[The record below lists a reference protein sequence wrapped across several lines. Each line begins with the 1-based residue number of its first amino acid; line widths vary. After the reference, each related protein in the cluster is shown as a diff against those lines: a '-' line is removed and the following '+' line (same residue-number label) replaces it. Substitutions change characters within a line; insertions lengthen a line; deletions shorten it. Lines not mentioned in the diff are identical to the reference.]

1 MTEQEIIY
9 SLWEVIR
16 DNAVSD
22 DDKITEGFLRNLLYV
37 YRADAIKDEYEISE
51 EMYQSV
57 SLFFSETISGN
68 GIFESLNLPDILY
81 NRSRAGINL
90 IDMYGQEVPVVSKE
104 EAVIT
109 QKSRFWAPF
118 YVAYMQSPSLIIR
131 ANLLK
136 LTHADAMINDLLN
149 TLRSRHPI
157 VKVSCILNNPTDAEN
172 YDWKKTPFPFPG
184 QKIAEL
190 KQKLLRREFSI
201 MSEVK
206 KDQIQ
211 NARADNVIYQDESKL
226 YK

>member
-1 MTEQEIIY
+1 MTEHEIVY

-22 DDKITEGFLRNLLYV
+22 DDKITEAFLRNLLYT

-51 EMYQSV
+51 EMYQTVRLSFV
-57 SLFFSETISGN
+57 EAGAGSGV
-68 GIFESLNLPDILY
+68 FESLNLPDVLY

-90 IDMYGQEVPVVSKE
+90 IDMYGQEVPIVSKE

-118 YVAYMQSPSLIIR
+118 YVAYMQSAKLVLK
-131 ANLLK
+131 ANLDK
-136 LTHADAMINDLLN
+136 LDSANAMINDLLK
-149 TLRSRHPI
+149 TLRSRNPTI
-157 VKVSCILNNPTDAEN
+157 EANCILNKPTDAEG
-172 YDWKKTPFPFPG
+172 YDWKSTPFPFPG
-184 QKIAEL
+184 QKLAEL
-190 KQKLLRREFSI
+190 KQKLLRREFAI